1 MIVYII
7 LLKFRA
13 FGDNGGIDL
22 TDSLTEK
29 AICLVLTALP
39 PHYFK
44 KINRAKRIV
53 GRLRQPPQEQML
65 FNQGWAPRPA
75 PPREKRAAPPRPA
88 PQKSKSC
95 PAPPRPAKFGK
106 TCGAGRGKVYLN
118 PLKIRPLSVPIRF
131 VRQ

>member
-39 PHYFK
+39 PRYFK

-95 PAPPRPAKFGK
+95 PAPRKLAKP
-106 TCGAGRGKVYLN
+106 AGRGGAKF
-118 PLKIRPLSVPIRF
+118 I
-131 VRQ
+131 

>member
-65 FNQGWAPRPA
+65 FNPIYSGLFEHISKNQRGHIV
-75 PPREKRAAPPRPA
+75 PP
-88 PQKSKSC
+88 
-95 PAPPRPAKFGK
+95 
-106 TCGAGRGKVYLN
+106 LN
-118 PLKIRPLSVPIRF
+118 ILGLGGVRVPILF
-131 VRQ
+131 GNHLPMND